1 MWSSLIVTTST
12 EQWGKAFSVLQQFER
27 QLIDPSNFGWK
38 YITDKSGVSKPTLW
52 RNKEF
57 EKEFQRIKEVVK
69 SYARGEK
76 QFDQETSLKAARDRD
91 RDHQIEVLKAQVQE
105 LTKQLNRERERLIY
119 ASMIARRKNIDPSE
133 FLDESPVFRKPAKS
147 GSVVKLPSKKG

>member
-1 MWSSLIVTTST
+1 LIVTTST
-12 EQWGKAFSVLQQFER
+12 EQWDKAFSVLQQFER

-57 EKEFQRIKEVVK
+57 EKEFQRIKDVVK

-76 QFDQETSLKAARDRD
+76 SSIKKLHLKRPEIV
-91 RDHQIEVLKAQVQE
+91 IEINKS
-105 LTKQLNRERERLIY
+105 RCSRHR
-119 ASMIARRKNIDPSE
+119 
-133 FLDESPVFRKPAKS
+133 FRS
-147 GSVVKLPSKKG
+147 